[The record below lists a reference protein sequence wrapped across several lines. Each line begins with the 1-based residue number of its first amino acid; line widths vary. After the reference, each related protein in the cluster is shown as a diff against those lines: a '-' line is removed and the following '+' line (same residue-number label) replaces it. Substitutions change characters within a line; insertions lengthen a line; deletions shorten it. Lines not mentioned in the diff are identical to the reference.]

1 MFFKTCSKCQKE
13 LPITSFYK
21 NKTSPDGFQGYCKEC
36 MKKVHREYQIKHPQK
51 MRDYAKRHWYK
62 YSEEKKNGERVRMDN
77 TQVFLDSLKTKCV
90 KCGEGRVYVI
100 QFHHKDPSEKK
111 FNVVTGARSHKSKED
126 IVEEVKKCICLCAN
140 CHKEFHYFYG
150 QKPKNPLSDLDE
162 YLKKG
167 AIEDVF

>member
-1 MFFKTCSKCQKE
+1 
-13 LPITSFYK
+13 
-21 NKTSPDGFQGYCKEC
+21 
-36 MKKVHREYQIKHPQK
+36 MKKIHRQYQIEHPQK
-51 MRDYAKRHWYK
+51 MRDYSKKHWHK

-77 TQVFLDSLKTKCV
+77 IQVFVDSLKTKCV

-100 QFHHKDPSEKK
+100 QFHHKDPNEKL
-111 FNVVTGARSHKSKED
+111 FNIVTGARSHKSKED
-126 IVEEVKKCICLCAN
+126 VIEEAKKCVCLCAN

-167 AIEDVF
+167 VIENVL